1 MTGPSRSSW
10 AEIGVRPEAAILQTP
25 HFERFAKWACGP
37 IFCDRSADGSHTRHG
52 TTTHAGDC
60 SEGRGRPS
68 RERGPCGRADQPGPL
83 RRVCGSHSGGRPRAL
98 RARHQRAARLPSRVR
113 RRCVVTGKRQAASQ
127 AVAFPQRRR
136 PARRA
141 PNRRAEPGARRGRR
155 GGRTQRHRQDGRGVR
170 PHPVRLDRPG
180 QPDGGSGGEMTQEIV
195 EAVRD
200 IEREKGIES
209 GTLVSALEDA
219 LLAAYKKTPGASRH
233 ATVEIDEQGDFR
245 VYSIELPPDIEE
257 PLLDE
262 ARERALEELERIE
275 AENGERSHTLLSD
288 DDLDID
294 WSDIPTDQVKREDV
308 TPENFGRIAAQTA
321 KQVILQ
327 RIREAERM
335 MMYDEYKDR
344 ESEVVT
350 GIVQQAGDRNN
361 VLVDLGKVEAL
372 LPRSEQVDGERYE
385 QGSRIKAVITE
396 VRSGTKGPQVI
407 LSRRD
412 PELIKTLFELEVPE
426 IADGLVEIRGVA
438 REPGYRSKI
447 AVESH
452 AQGVDP
458 VGACVGP
465 RGSRVRMVV
474 SELRGEKIDIIPWNN
489 EPARFVAKALSPAR
503 VREVFVDDESSEAT
517 VVVPD
522 DQLALAIGKEGM
534 NARLAARLTGWKVD
548 IKSDTEFAQ
557 AEADAAFGGGA
568 EGAEDFSGRCA
579 AILANGK
586 RCPNATLPG
595 SKYCGVPAHQELAL
609 HDSDDEESVVMDA
622 EPELEALADT
632 MARDAESGGPSLPE
646 LEVTEVDSAA
656 PADVAATHGP
666 NAVAVAAAEGEVD
679 LDTVVPHPQRAAG
692 DDETGGI
699 PIEAEETE

>member
-1 MTGPSRSSW
+1 
-10 AEIGVRPEAAILQTP
+10 
-25 HFERFAKWACGP
+25 
-37 IFCDRSADGSHTRHG
+37 
-52 TTTHAGDC
+52 
-60 SEGRGRPS
+60 
-68 RERGPCGRADQPGPL
+68 
-83 RRVCGSHSGGRPRAL
+83 
-98 RARHQRAARLPSRVR
+98 
-113 RRCVVTGKRQAASQ
+113 
-127 AVAFPQRRR
+127 
-136 PARRA
+136 
-141 PNRRAEPGARRGRR
+141 
-155 GGRTQRHRQDGRGVR
+155 
-170 PHPVRLDRPG
+170 
-180 QPDGGSGGEMTQEIV
+180 MTQEII
-195 EAVRD
+195 EAVRE
-200 IEREKGIES
+200 IERDKGIDE
-209 GTLVSALEDA
+209 GALVAALEDA

-233 ATVEIDEQGDFR
+233 ATVEMDDHTGDFR
-245 VYSIELPPDIEE
+245 VFSVELPSDIEE
-257 PLLDE
+257 RLLDE
-262 ARERALEELERIE
+262 ARERKLEELEKLE
-275 AENGERSHTLLSD
+275 EETGERQHTLISD

-294 WSDIPTDQVKREDV
+294 WSDVPEDDVKREDV
-308 TPENFGRIAAQTA
+308 TPEGFGRIAAQTA

-327 RIREAERM
+327 RIREEERR
-335 MMYDEYKDR
+335 MMYDEYIDR
-344 ESEVVT
+344 VTEVVT

-426 IADGLVEIRGVA
+426 IADGLVDIRGVA

-474 SELRGEKIDIIPWNN
+474 SELRGEKIDIIPWNP

-503 VREVFVDDESSEAT
+503 VREVYLDDEGREAT

-534 NARLAARLTGWKVD
+534 NARLAARLTGWKID
-548 IKSDTEFAQ
+548 IQSDTEFAQ
-557 AEADAAFGGGA
+557 AEAEAAFGGGDG
-568 EGAEDFSGRCA
+568 EGAEDYSGRCG
-579 AILANGK
+579 AILSNGK
-586 RCPNATLPG
+586 RCPNAALPG

-609 HDSDDEESVVMDA
+609 HDSDDEEPVVTET

-632 MARDAESGGPSLPE
+632 MEPDAESVGPSLPE
-646 LEVTEVDSAA
+646 PEVPAIDSEA

-666 NAVAVAAAEGEVD
+666 DAVAVAEAEGEVD
-679 LDTVVPHPQRAAG
+679 LDTVVPHPRMAAEE
-692 DDETGGI
+692 DTTGGI
-699 PIEAEETE
+699 PIEAGEPPAEEES

>member
-1 MTGPSRSSW
+1 
-10 AEIGVRPEAAILQTP
+10 
-25 HFERFAKWACGP
+25 
-37 IFCDRSADGSHTRHG
+37 
-52 TTTHAGDC
+52 
-60 SEGRGRPS
+60 
-68 RERGPCGRADQPGPL
+68 
-83 RRVCGSHSGGRPRAL
+83 
-98 RARHQRAARLPSRVR
+98 
-113 RRCVVTGKRQAASQ
+113 
-127 AVAFPQRRR
+127 
-136 PARRA
+136 
-141 PNRRAEPGARRGRR
+141 
-155 GGRTQRHRQDGRGVR
+155 
-170 PHPVRLDRPG
+170 
-180 QPDGGSGGEMTQEIV
+180 MTQEII
-195 EAVRD
+195 EAVRE
-200 IEREKGIES
+200 IERDKGIDE
-209 GTLVSALEDA
+209 GALVAALEDA

-233 ATVEIDEQGDFR
+233 ATVEMDDHTGDFR
-245 VYSIELPPDIEE
+245 VFSVELPSDIEE
-257 PLLDE
+257 RLLDE
-262 ARERALEELERIE
+262 ARERKLEELEKLE
-275 AENGERSHTLLSD
+275 EETGERQHTLISD

-294 WSDIPTDQVKREDV
+294 WSDVPEDDVKREDV
-308 TPENFGRIAAQTA
+308 TPEGFGRIAAQTA

-327 RIREAERM
+327 RIREEERR
-335 MMYDEYKDR
+335 MMYDEYIDR
-344 ESEVVT
+344 VTEVVT

-426 IADGLVEIRGVA
+426 IADGLVDIRGVA

-474 SELRGEKIDIIPWNN
+474 SELRGEKIDIIPWNP

-503 VREVFVDDESSEAT
+503 VREVYLDDEGREAT

-534 NARLAARLTGWKVD
+534 NARLAARLTGWKID
-548 IKSDTEFAQ
+548 IQSDTEFAQ
-557 AEADAAFGGGA
+557 AEADAAFGGGDG
-568 EGAEDFSGRCA
+568 EGAEDYSGRCG
-579 AILANGK
+579 AILSNGK
-586 RCPNATLPG
+586 RCPNAALPG

-609 HDSDDEESVVMDA
+609 YDTDDEEPVVTEA

-632 MARDAESGGPSLPE
+632 MEPDAESVGLSLPE
-646 LEVTEVDSAA
+646 PEVPAIDSEA

-666 NAVAVAAAEGEVD
+666 DAVAVAEAEGEVD
-679 LDTVVPHPQRAAG
+679 LDTVVPHPRMAAEE
-692 DDETGGI
+692 DTTGGI
-699 PIEAEETE
+699 PIEASEPPAEEES